1 MYFEGTSGSFSG
13 KEEKKRG
20 GINGY
25 ALPNLNVEWRSNEKG
40 SRCVRGGEEN
50 PGGREQGWKIH
61 GGGDEG

>member
-1 MYFEGTSGSFSG
+1 VYVL
-13 KEEKKRG
+13 RG
-20 GINGY
+20 HQWELQWKGRKGWINGY
-25 ALPNLNVEWRSNEKG
+25 ALPNLNVEWRSNEIG